1 MIRVE
6 GLTKQYGPHTAVDNV
21 SFEVGKGEIVG
32 FLGPNGAGKSTTMNI
47 VTGYLSATQGK
58 VFIEDRDIL
67 DEPMKSKEK
76 VGYLPEAPPLYP
88 EMTVDDYLKFCC
100 KIKKVP
106 RNEVRDRIDSGLE
119 TVKILDVR
127 KRLLRNLSKGYK
139 QRVGLAQALMGD
151 PEILILDEPTAGLD
165 PKQIIEIRELITSLG
180 ESHTVVLSSHI
191 LPEVSAVCR
200 RVIIINNGRIVAD
213 GNLDTLAQ
221 ELYERGELR
230 LRVVGDVETVKS
242 VLSTMPDLESINV
255 THAPEPESVDVT
267 LKTREAKDIRRD
279 VFRALA
285 AKDMPIIQMS
295 NENLSLEEI
304 FLQLTV
310 EKEVG

>member
-58 VFIEDRDIL
+58 VLIENQDIL
-67 DEPMKSKEK
+67 DEPLKTKEK

-106 RNEVRDRIDSGLE
+106 KNEIQDRIDSGLE

-165 PKQIIEIRELITSLG
+165 PKQIIEIRDLINSLG

-221 ELYERGELR
+221 ELYDRGELR
-230 LRVVGDVETVKS
+230 LRVVGDVETVES
-242 VLSTMPDLESINV
+242 VLSAMPDLESINV
-255 THAPEPESVDVT
+255 THAPEPESVDVL